1 MNVDTG
7 SLSFIIALF
16 FVFVSMLGIFIIVYI
31 IKNKKI
37 ENENI
42 DRIIDIGKWFIVS
55 VAITLSASIIND
67 GFKEREQDIKEMEVF
82 DKYVSTIIAADSLE
96 QRRALCEYFSAVSP
110 NGQIKESWE
119 KYQKIV
125 DKQLQDDAA
134 YKAKIAAIQNKEKEQ
149 TATVEEL
156 IKKEELI
163 NKIQVNNMSLAPL
176 LQSNQSGPAKS
187 RVYIHISDEA
197 QREEMKKL
205 QLSLQSDGF
214 YVPGIE
220 NVKYKS
226 DAPKTSSIRYFNVE
240 DKESAQ
246 MLVDK
251 LKEFGETNVASFYI
265 TSYRARLGHLEI
277 WLGDKNK
284 P

>member
-1 MNVDTG
+1 MGVDTG
-7 SLSFIIALF
+7 GLSFIIALF
-16 FVFVSMLGIFIIVYI
+16 FAFVSLLGVFIIVYM
-31 IKNKKI
+31 IKNKSI

-42 DRIIDIGKWFIVS
+42 DRVIDIGKWFIVS
-55 VAITLSASIIND
+55 VAITLSTSIIND

-82 DKYVSTIIAADSLE
+82 DKYVSTVIAANSLE
-96 QRRALCEYFSAVSP
+96 QRRALSEYFSAVSP

-134 YKAKIAAIQNKEKEQ
+134 NKAKLADIQNKEKEQ
-149 TATVEEL
+149 TVTAEEL
-156 IKKEELI
+156 LKKDELI
-163 NKIQVNNMSLAPL
+163 NKIQTNNMSLAPSV
-176 LQSNQSGPAKS
+176 QSNQSTSTQS

-197 QREEMKKL
+197 QRNEMEKL
-205 QLSLQSDGF
+205 KISLQSGGF
-214 YVPGIE
+214 SVPGIE
-220 NVKYKS
+220 NVKDKADVPKKS
-226 DAPKTSSIRYFNVE
+226 SVRYFNVE
-240 DKESAQ
+240 DKENAQ

-251 LKEFGETNVASFYI
+251 LNESGEANVALFYI
-265 TSYRARLGHLEI
+265 TSYRARIGHLEI